1 MINLDLTHLLIP
13 NSFLELKYKYI
24 ADKTLESINNKY
36 KAWELAFLDV
46 DIDNEVDRINDYVEK
61 NKGKYRYVV
70 VLWIWWSALWT
81 RAILT
86 ALRWKYYN
94 NTQKQTSDLYIIDNV
109 DPIEIKN
116 ILDVIKLEETL
127 FITISKSGSTLETVT
142 QFNFFKDLY
151 TKKWL
156 DYRNN
161 FVVVAGE
168 DSTFKWKSI
177 SEWLEVFNIPKAIW
191 WRFSALTSVWLLP
204 LAFAWIDIEKLLKWV
219 SNIKKD
225 LLKNEFG
232 ENKALLTSLIQYHC
246 YIELWKNI
254 TVFFPY
260 VSNLKVFWEWYKQ
273 MIWESLGKG
282 GIWVTLSDSVWVT
295 DQHSQLQLY
304 YDWPNDKLVMFLEL
318 ENFDTDYSVW
328 KNKDFTFG
336 KLMNFSKYGT
346 QESLSSYNKINY
358 TLKLSE
364 LTEETLWE
372 LIIFFE
378 VQTAILWELYWFNAF
393 DQPWV
398 EIWKKITR
406 KKIKDNFWEIF

>member
-13 NSFLELKYKYI
+13 TSFLELKYKYI
-24 ADKTLESINNKY
+24 WDETLKSINNKY

-46 DIDNEVDRINDYVEK
+46 DVNNEVDRIKSYVEK
-61 NKGKYRYVV
+61 NKDKFESLV
-70 VLWIWWSALWT
+70 VLGIWWSALWT

-86 ALRWKYYN
+86 ALKWKYYN
-94 NTQKQTSDLYIIDNV
+94 NLDKKTPDLYILDNV
-109 DPIEIKN
+109 DPIEIN
-116 ILDVIKLEETL
+116 NVLEIINLEKTL
-127 FITISKSGSTLETVT
+127 FITISKSWSTLETVS
-142 QFNFFKDLY
+142 QFSFFKDLY
-151 TKKWL
+151 TKDWL
-156 DYRNN
+156 DYRDN
-161 FVVVAGE
+161 FVVVAWE
-168 DSTFKWKSI
+168 DSDFKKDCLDDG
-177 SEWLEVFNIPKAIW
+177 LEVFNIPKAIW

-204 LAFAWIDIEKLLKWV
+204 LAFVWIDIKKLLRWV
-219 SNIKKD
+219 TNIKND
-225 LLKNEFG
+225 LLKNDFRT
-232 ENKALLTSLIQYHC
+232 NKALLTSLIQYHS

-273 MIWESLGKG
+273 MIGESLGKG
-282 GIWVTLSDSVWVT
+282 WIWVTLSDSVWVT

-318 ENFDTDYSVW
+318 EDFWIDYPIW
-328 KNKDFTFG
+328 NNKDFSFG
-336 KLMNFSKYGT
+336 KLMNLSKYGT

-358 TLKLSE
+358 TIKLSQ
-364 LTEETLWE
+364 LNEETLWE

-378 VQTAILWELYWFNAF
+378 TQTAILWELYWFNAF

-406 KKIKDNFWEIF
+406 KKIKEKFWEVF